1 MGARFPSPAAPAMPP
16 PHAAALLDE
25 LRALV
30 ARLQRAALAAR
41 QRRADTEQRKALGA
55 ALAALEV
62 RRGGV
67 RHQTACA

>member
-1 MGARFPSPAAPAMPP
+1 MPP

-62 RRGGV
+62 RRSGV
-67 RHQTACA
+67 RHQTACV